1 MMATSIGFMSVW
13 FSCCGLLE
21 RMRPG
26 EGVDLHALVVDAHGG
41 RHRLGVAVEIGQ
53 RADHLRSDA
62 DVGNGGGVA
71 AAEAAG
77 FLLFREVALDCSDG
91 AQRPVRQPAVAGL
104 LVLAHFFF
112 QIRAYS
118 WGDERLPVP
127 RGDQREAAHARP
139 APRILRQ
146 ERRLRM
152 RLLDVLEDGERLHVR
167 RTAIVEHQRRHHA
180 LRIHREVVVAVLP
193 ALEQVDGDFLGLQ
206 ALHGERH
213 AHAVTRERAPEA
225 VQLHWLT
232 LMFASLMSLAY
243 FAISSLM
250 KAANSAGVLDTA
262 STPRSAKHFFTS
274 GSARAFT
281 VSAFSLSTIAFG
293 LPAGSSTPHQLTATR
308 PGAASRHSGGSG
320 SSA

>member
-41 RHRLGVAVEIGQ
+41 RHRPGVAVEISQ

-62 DVGNGGGVA
+62 DVGDGGGVA
-71 AAEAAG
+71 VAEAAG
-77 FLLFREVALDCSDG
+77 FLLFREVALDCFER
-91 AQRPVRQPAVAGL
+91 AQGPVCQPAVARFLVGFQL
-104 LVLAHFFF
+104 LLEVGTHARHD
-112 QIRAYS
+112 QRMPIRR
-118 WGDERLPVP
+118 GDE
-127 RGDQREAAHARP
+127 REAAHARP
-139 APRILRQ
+139 AARILRQ
-146 ERRLRM
+146 ERGLRM
-152 RLLDVLEDGERLHVR
+152 RLLDVLEDGERLDER

-180 LRIHREVVVAVLP
+180 LRVHREIVVAVLP

-243 FAISSLM
+243 LAISSLM
-250 KAANSAGVLDTA
+250 NAANSAGVLDTA
-262 STPRSAKHFFTS
+262 STPRSAKRFFTS
-274 GSARAFT
+274 GSASAFT